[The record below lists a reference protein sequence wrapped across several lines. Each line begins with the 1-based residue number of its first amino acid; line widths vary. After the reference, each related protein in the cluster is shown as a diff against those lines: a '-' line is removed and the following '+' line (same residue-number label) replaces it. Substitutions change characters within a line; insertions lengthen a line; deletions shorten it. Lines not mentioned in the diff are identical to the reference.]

1 MTRNRKG
8 CQAEGRVPT
17 GPAWNSCGEQDAFVL
32 GNQYEREG
40 PRCEARKDDKQIT

>member
-8 CQAEGRVPT
+8 CQAEEEHRQ

-40 PRCEARKDDKQIT
+40 LGREAREDDK